1 MIVRFWG
8 VRGSIPVPGKETI
21 KYGGNTTCLEVFTS
35 EGNLIIIDAGTGI
48 RVLGQQLMK
57 EDFGQGKGVAH
68 IFFTHSHWDHIQGFP
83 FFAPIFIGKRNK
95 DGKVVKNSANKL
107 HIYGSAESS
116 RSIEDSLC
124 GQMSDC
130 YFPVSLSDLS
140 ATISFTYIT
149 GKPIKIGKTKITT
162 LPLRHPNGVLGFRIE
177 DNGKVLTIATDCE
190 HPDNGECDQ
199 NLLALADNADLFI
212 YDGQYTPEEY
222 EPSKFNICMPAKK
235 GFGHSTAEEGIK
247 AAIKAH
253 AKKLVITHHEP
264 LHNDKMLDAMEK
276 KAKSLLPSIVFAREG
291 MEIVL

>member
-8 VRGSIPVPGKETI
+8 VRGSIPVPSKDTV
-21 KYGGNTTCLEVFTS
+21 KYGGNTTCIEVLTS

-57 EDFGQGKGVAH
+57 EDFGHGKGICH
-68 IFFTHSHWDHIQGFP
+68 ILFTHSHWDHIQGFP

-95 DGKVVKNSANKL
+95 DGKIIKSSANRL

-116 RSIEDSLC
+116 KPIEDSLC

-130 YFPVSLSDLS
+130 YFPVKLSDLS
-140 ATISFTYIT
+140 ATISFTYIN

-162 LPLRHPNGVLGFRIE
+162 LSLRHPNGVLGYRIE

-190 HPDNGECDQ
+190 HPENGECDP
-199 NLLALADNADLFI
+199 NLLVLADNADLLV

-222 EPSKFNICMPAKK
+222 DPSKFNLSIPSKK
-235 GFGHSTAEEGIK
+235 GWGHSTAEEGIK
-247 AAIKAH
+247 VAVKANV
-253 AKKLVITHHEP
+253 KKLVITHHEP
-264 LHNDKMLDAMEK
+264 LHTDKMLSYMEK
-276 KAKSLLPSIVFAREG
+276 KAKKIMPDIVFAKEG
-291 MEIVL
+291 MEFIL